1 MRSQKRPKP
10 RSTNGALPQSSSP
23 SLRFPSVVDG
33 KEPIVD
39 DDPFRVFAGWWQEE
53 NVPMVLATAGPTA
66 RAVVLETFD
75 ERGFVFWTSSESPKA
90 RALAADPRAALVWLW
105 EDRQARVEGRVEP
118 VADEENDRHWRE
130 REGKRQLAAFR
141 QSEPV
146 ESREALLASLA
157 AVPEAPKRPAF
168 WRGYRVLPERFEFWI
183 ADEDYVHDRFEY
195 LRSGDGWSR
204 RRLQP

>member
-1 MRSQKRPKP
+1 
-10 RSTNGALPQSSSP
+10 
-23 SLRFPSVVDG
+23 
-33 KEPIVD
+33 VD
-39 DDPFRVFAGWWQEE
+39 DDPFRVFAGWWQEQ

-66 RAVVLETFD
+66 RAVVWETFD

-130 REGKRQLAAFR
+130 REGEASARGVPAERAGR
-141 QSEPV
+141 VARGTPR
-146 ESREALLASLA
+146 ESPCRSRSAEAA
-157 AVPEAPKRPAF
+157 AVLARLSRPTRAV
-168 WRGYRVLPERFEFWI
+168 RVLDRRR
-183 ADEDYVHDRFEY
+183 DYVHDRFEY
-195 LRSGDGWSR
+195 LRSSDGWSR

>member
-1 MRSQKRPKP
+1 
-10 RSTNGALPQSSSP
+10 
-23 SLRFPSVVDG
+23 
-33 KEPIVD
+33 VD
-39 DDPFRVFAGWWQEE
+39 DDPFRVFAGWWQEQ

-66 RAVVLETFD
+66 RAVVWETFD

-130 REGKRQLAAFR
+130 REGKRQLAACR

-146 ESREALLASLA
+146 ESRAALLASLP
-157 AVPEAPKRPAF
+157 AVPEVPKRPPF

-195 LRSGDGWSR
+195 LRSSDGWSR